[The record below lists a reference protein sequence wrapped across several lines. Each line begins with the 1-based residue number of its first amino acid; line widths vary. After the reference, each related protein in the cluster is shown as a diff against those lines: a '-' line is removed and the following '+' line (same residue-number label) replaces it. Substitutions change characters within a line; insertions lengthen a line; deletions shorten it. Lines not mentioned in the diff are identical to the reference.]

1 MYHRN
6 QFHSC
11 TIAKHYLK
19 LSFSF
24 FFLFVRLPGF
34 SANSPSADSPKRT
47 YNYPHS
53 TDLHHYSTLRYDI
66 LKSFSYTIK
75 NDFPNC
81 LIYSRWARGGSNYSY
96 IIGRVPG
103 FYRQD
108 NSTLNMIT
116 QLAFLCQVT
125 GPAKQI
131 PPRLSFQSGIVPT
144 RPRLTAYSGLFNKQT
159 GIFSHLF
166 TIFAIDGDQRAS
178 SCSGASWIGLSPI
191 EDLVL
196 LWRFPRDRGV
206 FSLSWSHQE
215 CGERWIFNQR

>member
-1 MYHRN
+1 MAFSVFLADVRP
-6 QFHSC
+6 SSGS
-11 TIAKHYLK
+11 KK
-19 LSFSF
+19 LS
-24 FFLFVRLPGF
+24 LEQLERLLGM
-34 SANSPSADSPKRT
+34 KKQECTTWR
-47 YNYPHS
+47 
-53 TDLHHYSTLRYDI
+53 R
-66 LKSFSYTIK
+66 
-75 NDFPNC
+75 
-81 LIYSRWARGGSNYSY
+81 
-96 IIGRVPG
+96 
-103 FYRQD
+103 
-108 NSTLNMIT
+108 T

-196 LWRFPRDRGV
+196 LWRFPRPGIEE
-206 FSLSWSHQE
+206 FSLFLGVTKSVGRGGSSIKGRKLVLLAIVPLLT
-215 CGERWIFNQR
+215 CPLLSGCSP